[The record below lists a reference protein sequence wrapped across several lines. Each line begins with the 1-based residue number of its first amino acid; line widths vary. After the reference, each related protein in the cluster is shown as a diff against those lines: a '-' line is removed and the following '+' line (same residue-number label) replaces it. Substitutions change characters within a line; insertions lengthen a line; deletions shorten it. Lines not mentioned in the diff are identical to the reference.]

1 MSDSPQTPQTPNQ
14 RLNKEYED
22 PHYHDE
28 DEAAPLEDDGPRGN
42 GHGKAAPHRKPVYRP
57 RRRFVDD

>member
-1 MSDSPQTPQTPNQ
+1 MSNSPQTPHTPNQ

-28 DEAAPLEDDGPRGN
+28 DEAAPLDDEERRDSRGKTPPR
-42 GHGKAAPHRKPVYRP
+42 RKPVYKP
-57 RRRFVDD
+57 RRRFFDD

>member
-1 MSDSPQTPQTPNQ
+1 MSNSPQDPRTPNQ

-28 DEAAPLEDDGPRGN
+28 DEIAPPDDEPRHSNTGQ
-42 GHGKAAPHRKPVYRP
+42 PPPRRKPLYRP

>member
-1 MSDSPQTPQTPNQ
+1 MSDSPQPPRIPNP

-28 DEAAPLEDDGPRGN
+28 DEVAPVEEDEQRRSNPSKSSTR
-42 GHGKAAPHRKPVYRP
+42 RKPLYRP
-57 RRRFVDD
+57 RRRFFDD

>member
-1 MSDSPQTPQTPNQ
+1 MSDSPQTPRTPNP

-28 DEAAPLEDDGPRGN
+28 DETAVPENDEQRHSSHGQSAPR
-42 GHGKAAPHRKPVYRP
+42 RKPVYRP
-57 RRRFVDD
+57 RRRFLDE

>member
-1 MSDSPQTPQTPNQ
+1 MSDSPQNSRTPNQ

-28 DEAAPLEDDGPRGN
+28 DEAAPLDDEQRHGHAGKPPPR
-42 GHGKAAPHRKPVYRP
+42 RKPLYRP
-57 RRRFVDD
+57 RRRFVDE

>member
-1 MSDSPQTPQTPNQ
+1 MSDSPQTPQTPSQ

-28 DEAAPLEDDGPRGN
+28 DEAASLDDEPRSDGTSS
-42 GHGKAAPHRKPVYRP
+42 KATPRRKPVYRP
-57 RRRFVDD
+57 RRRFIDD

>member
-1 MSDSPQTPQTPNQ
+1 MNDSPQTPRTPNQ

-28 DEAAPLEDDGPRGN
+28 DETAPIDDNEQHRSHHGNVAPR
-42 GHGKAAPHRKPVYRP
+42 RKPVYRP
-57 RRRFVDD
+57 RRRFVDE

>member
-1 MSDSPQTPQTPNQ
+1 MNDSPHTPETPNQ

-28 DEAAPLEDDGPRGN
+28 DESAASEDDEGHRFHSKVPPR
-42 GHGKAAPHRKPVYRP
+42 RKPVYRP
-57 RRRFVDD
+57 RRRFYEE

>member
-1 MSDSPQTPQTPNQ
+1 MSDSSQGPRVPNQ

-28 DEAAPLEDDGPRGN
+28 DETAPLDDEERRRSP
-42 GHGKAAPHRKPVYRP
+42 HGKSSSRRKPLYRP
-57 RRRFVDD
+57 RRRFFDE

>member
-1 MSDSPQTPQTPNQ
+1 MSDSPQTPQPPNQ

-28 DEAAPLEDDGPRGN
+28 DEAAPLDDEENRRGGP
-42 GHGKAAPHRKPVYRP
+42 GKSAARRKSVYRP
-57 RRRFVDD
+57 RRRFVDE

>member
-1 MSDSPQTPQTPNQ
+1 MTDSPQNPRTPNQ

-28 DEAAPLEDDGPRGN
+28 DEAAPPDDEQHH
-42 GHGKAAPHRKPVYRP
+42 GHAGKPPQRRKPLYRP
-57 RRRFVDD
+57 RRRFVDE